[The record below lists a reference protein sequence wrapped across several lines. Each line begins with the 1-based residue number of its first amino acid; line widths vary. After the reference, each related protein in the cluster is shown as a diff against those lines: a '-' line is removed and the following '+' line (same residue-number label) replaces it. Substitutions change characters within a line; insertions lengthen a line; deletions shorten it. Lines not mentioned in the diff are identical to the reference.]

1 MPKIGVFPRDG
12 WKVLGIGQLECVLYG
27 VVCGMFYYVD
37 NEKAMINKDDHQK
50 HELHVELHRLVVET
64 HLGHFWNFVFFNLCM
79 PHKLFYAFYAFIYRT
94 HNLMRLG
101 IAFCLAQL
109 STQVMSLTPKKYCHV
124 GIHIILGT

>member
-50 HELHVELHRLVVET
+50 RELLNCTYSLSRHILDIFGILFSLIYACRTNYFMHFM
-64 HLGHFWNFVFFNLCM
+64 HL
-79 PHKLFYAFYAFIYRT
+79 FIE
-94 HNLMRLG
+94 
-101 IAFCLAQL
+101 
-109 STQVMSLTPKKYCHV
+109 
-124 GIHIILGT
+124 HII